1 MVQPPITAISQSFIE
16 LRISADGGML
26 GGMFGPGTTCLA
38 REQ

>member
-1 MVQPPITAISQSFIE
+1 MVQPLVVAISQSFIE
-16 LRISADGGML
+16 LQISADCGML